1 MVVPGITD
9 DPKWLHKLG
18 EFLAE
23 LDNMKALDVLPYHTM
38 GKEKYEKLGISYP
51 LGDTPALT
59 KEAAIQARN
68 CIIEGIKRHFRQ
80 S

>member
-1 MVVPGITD
+1 MTETKTARSFANPV
-9 DPKWLHKLG
+9 LQKLQNVIRQ
-18 EFLAE
+18 EASF
-23 LDNMKALDVLPYHTM
+23 
-38 GKEKYEKLGISYP
+38 YP